1 MKCILA
7 LVLAAAASGQQ
18 LDLSILDKLA
28 SKAKSSV
35 NVTLDEDKLRF
46 ASAFLSEGDQNQAA
60 AKGLVNGLKAI
71 NVRVFEFD
79 TAGQFAPADLDVVR
93 KQLSGPGWS
102 KIVDVKDAG
111 GATAEVYMFAKGKDL
126 GGLTVIAGEKKELT
140 VVNIVGPIDLK
151 TLGSLAGKFGV
162 PKDILGGAVPKPP
175 APPKQDD

>member
-1 MKCILA
+1 MKWIWA
-7 LVLAAAASGQQ
+7 LVLAATASGQQ

-46 ASAFLSEGDQNQAA
+46 ASAFLSDGDQNQAA
-60 AKGLVNGLKAI
+60 AKGLVSGLKAI

-79 TAGQFAPADLDVVR
+79 TAGQFTPADLDVIR
-93 KQLSGPGWS
+93 KQLQGPGWS
-102 KIVDVKDAG
+102 KIVDVKE
-111 GATAEVYMFAKGKDL
+111 GAETAEVYMFAKGKDL
-126 GGLTVIAGEKKELT
+126 GGLTVLAGEKKELT